1 MASSSV
7 VRCVMRCVK
16 ALHTWEAASPRQHWA
31 FSGAP
36 SPTTRPPRLRK
47 VGGLRVVGLGALCL
61 EWMAGA
67 GRESWVDW
75 EQKLEEM
82 EEMEVGQ
89 GRKER

>member
-1 MASSSV
+1 
-7 VRCVMRCVK
+7 
-16 ALHTWEAASPRQHWA
+16 
-31 FSGAP
+31 
-36 SPTTRPPRLRK
+36 
-47 VGGLRVVGLGALCL
+47 
-61 EWMAGA
+61 MAGA